1 MNCARF
7 LDFLPAAGLS
17 LLAVCTP
24 LLALAEPVDGPQVA
38 VIFPPG
44 WEPAD
49 IMRAAADADA
59 DVVRFG
65 AMDNIGI
72 LEISG
77 ESGLS
82 RLRAAGAWFTLHP
95 QALGGCLLGE
105 PLPAAAFTSSPP
117 PNGVRPS

>member
-1 MNCARF
+1 MNGARF
-7 LDFLPAAGLS
+7 FDFLPAAGLS

-38 VIFPPG
+38 VIFPLG

-49 IMRAAADADA
+49 IMRAAAEADA

-72 LEISG
+72 LEVSG
-77 ESGLS
+77 ENGLS

-95 QALGGCLLGE
+95 QALGGCLLGA
-105 PLPAAAFTSSPP
+105 PLPTTTFTSSPP

>member
-1 MNCARF
+1 MNRARF

-38 VIFPPG
+38 AIFPPG

-49 IMRAAADADA
+49 IMRAAAEADA
-59 DVVRFG
+59 GVVRFG

-72 LEISG
+72 LEVSG
-77 ESGLS
+77 EDGLS

-95 QALGGCLLGE
+95 QALGGCLLGA
-105 PLPAAAFTSSPP
+105 PMPAAAFTSYPP